1 MREIVFYLYSV
12 FMLMIPLRL
21 FYFHFFRI
29 FFGWCVKQETKA
41 IRRQP
46 KTVWNQ
52 NKQNSWK
59 LTLCNWLP
67 FGGLMLLLMNRL
79 VNLIL
84 LFMKHF
90 SFSSYD
96 FISFHIRWW
105 IWEKLSFSIALN
117 VEKWVNQSVQLKRN
131 LFFSAKRRTKKL
143 VARITVYNKINF
155 VSVF

>member
-90 SFSSYD
+90 SVFVIWFH
-96 FISFHIRWW
+96 FISHSMMNLRKVVFFNCVECWKVGEPVSAIKKKPFFLGKTKDKKVSR
-105 IWEKLSFSIALN
+105 SNNSIQQN
-117 VEKWVNQSVQLKRN
+117 
-131 LFFSAKRRTKKL
+131 
-143 VARITVYNKINF
+143 
-155 VSVF
+155 